1 MYDTDTPTLRIDA
14 FDFDPDSGTLANR
27 RVFAAVEQGTG
38 RPDGLTVDAEGY
50 VWSAHFDGWR
60 ITRYAPNGRVDRVI
74 RLPVRHVTSCA
85 FGGAGLDLLYITTAT
100 EDLSAEDLALQPL
113 AGGLFVMRPGVLGL
127 PMARFAD

>member
-1 MYDTDTPTLRIDA
+1 M
-14 FDFDPDSGTLANR
+14 
-27 RVFAAVEQGTG
+27 
-38 RPDGLTVDAEGY
+38 
-50 VWSAHFDGWR
+50 
-60 ITRYAPNGRVDRVI
+60 I